1 MRLSVIMPVFNEE
14 KTVLEAAERCLS
26 RPECYELII
35 IDDCSTDGTRKKLKK
50 INGPRVKI
58 IFHEHNQ
65 GKGAAIK
72 TGLKEV
78 TGDYV
83 IVNDADLEYDPR
95 DWKKLI
101 HPILDNKATVVYGSR
116 FTGEHRNMFFWNW
129 VANHFLSLLVN
140 MLYDTTLSDMETCY
154 KLIPTKLLRSLNL
167 RANRFD
173 FEPEVTSKILRQGIR
188 IYEVPISYA
197 GREYSEGK
205 KINWTDGLH
214 AFWTILNFRFFD

>member
-14 KTVLEAAERCLS
+14 KTVLGAAKRCLA
-26 RPECYELII
+26 RQECYELII
-35 IDDCSTDGTRKKLKK
+35 IDDCSTDTTRKKIKK
-50 INGPRVKI
+50 INDKRVKI
-58 IFHEHNQ
+58 IFHEYNQ

-72 TGLKEV
+72 TGLKKV

-83 IVNDADLEYDPR
+83 IVNDADLEYDPD
-95 DWKKLI
+95 DWPKLI
-101 HPILDNKATVVYGSR
+101 HPISDNKATVVYGSR

-129 VANHFLSLLVN
+129 VANHFLSLLMD

-154 KLIPTKLLRSLNL
+154 KLIPTDLLRSLNL

-173 FEPEVTSKILRQGIR
+173 FEPEVTSKILKRGIR

-214 AFWTILNFRFFD
+214 ALWTILKFRFFD